1 MSGVPVVPACSNKG
15 TKSRA
20 MAPILT
26 PTLKVF
32 SVHVV
37 SVRPRVGSPRT
48 SFERE
53 LLVPRSR
60 LKHVLAVVEALGGRV
75 PTWGASPPGFVTAV
89 GFILTLEFVSV
100 GSCLNLEWL

>member
-20 MAPILT
+20 IAPILT

-37 SVRPRVGSPRT
+37 SVRPRVGSPR
-48 SFERE
+48 SLFESE
-53 LLVPRSR
+53 LPVAQSG
-60 LKHVLAVVEALGGRV
+60 LKPGFDVVEALGGRV
-75 PTWGASPPGFVTAV
+75 PTWGASPPGFVAAA
-89 GFILTLEFVSV
+89 GIILTLESGNVVSCRN
-100 GSCLNLEWL
+100 GCK